1 MNNLDKIRS
10 MSDEELEAYMRKLL
24 LTKHTNCIVCGYYST
39 KTVYIRNELTFQT
52 KKLCKICDK
61 DYERL
66 LEFLNAVPIKWDE

>member
-1 MNNLDKIRS
+1 MNNFDKIRS

-24 LTKHTNCIVCGYYST
+24 IKKHTNCSVCGGDST
-39 KTVYIRNELTFQT
+39 KTVYIKNELTFQT

-66 LEFLNAVPIKWDE
+66 LEFLNTVPLKWDE